1 MKHTDRI
8 RKRDHVI
15 AFATGSTV
23 SLVALLWGAAVL
35 LALSSGR
42 DL

>member
-15 AFATGSTV
+15 AFLAGSTV
-23 SLVALLWGAAVL
+23 CLLMTLPVVWFGIKHGGPEL
-35 LALSSGR
+35 
-42 DL
+42 